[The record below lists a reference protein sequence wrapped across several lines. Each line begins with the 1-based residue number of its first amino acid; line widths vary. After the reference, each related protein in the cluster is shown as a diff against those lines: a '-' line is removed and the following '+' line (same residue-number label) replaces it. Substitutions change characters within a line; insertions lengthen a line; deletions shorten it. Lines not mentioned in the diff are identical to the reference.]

1 MICKFKLLVDV
12 AFPNHQVIGFKD
24 NVAICVN
31 VHHGAIPVG
40 MDLAGLLDDNIIQD
54 TVGLAVLVLL
64 QNGGVGQGLMIG
76 QFHAVIVEVIAA
88 AHPAAV
94 HTRVVEQILQ
104 VVEDLVRF
112 FLVQVFGGGVGVVKA
127 ELDRDAVGLEAIQVG
142 LQVFL
147 GIILIQHA
155 VDTDGNSDPAENV
168 IAAFGN
174 VLDHMSGAVDA
185 GDFVLVLLGEG
196 YQVILGRTLEG
207 GQRGIDEHPMGGGD
221 LIEHGLQSVQVSE
234 GLTAGEDEVTL
245 GGDLIHGAD
254 GFTDLLQAEAYR
266 VLIFLLV
273 DTERAV
279 VAAVI
284 GDENRDGC
292 AAFTGLVRII
302 GHRVM
307 PTFHCLTSSLRS
319 IPVLPANGGTALR
332 TRAVHRPT

>member
-1 MICKFKLLVDV
+1 
-12 AFPNHQVIGFKD
+12 
-24 NVAICVN
+24 
-31 VHHGAIPVG
+31 
-40 MDLAGLLDDNIIQD
+40 
-54 TVGLAVLVLL
+54 
-64 QNGGVGQGLMIG
+64 
-76 QFHAVIVEVIAA
+76 
-88 AHPAAV
+88 
-94 HTRVVEQILQ
+94 
-104 VVEDLVRF
+104 
-112 FLVQVFGGGVGVVKA
+112 
-127 ELDRDAVGLEAIQVG
+127 
-142 LQVFL
+142 
-147 GIILIQHA
+147 
-155 VDTDGNSDPAENV
+155 
-168 IAAFGN
+168 
-174 VLDHMSGAVDA
+174 MS
-185 GDFVLVLLGEG
+185 
-196 YQVILGRTLEG
+196 
-207 GQRGIDEHPMGGGD
+207 GGD

-319 IPVLPANGGTALR
+319 IPVPPANGGTALR
-332 TRAVHRPT
+332 TGAVHRPT